1 MKNRW
6 LATLALATACAA
18 PLLVHA
24 GTTKSEWK
32 ETLDC
37 AVSTNLTAFDASAA
51 GCWTAEKKGTINTFG
66 EYHEFSSDRQFIII
80 SLYLAE
86 HNTVW
91 RKNDP
96 NAALT
101 AATGFLEDQDA
112 VLNRSKERTVPVS
125 LWVRRAGS
133 YDLKTNSY
141 GNGCFAFVSTGGSK
155 GGSSSYLLGAIAS
168 NRDGSPM
175 TLEQRQTISQ
185 SIRIK
190 HPKRRRAIRSEF
202 LHHCMSGTGFAL
214 S

>member
-6 LATLALATACAA
+6 LATLALATACTA
-18 PLLVHA
+18 PLLVRA
-24 GTTKSEWK
+24 GTTKSEWR

-37 AVSTNLTAFDASAA
+37 AVSTNLTAFDASPA
-51 GCWTAEKKGTINTFG
+51 GCWTVEKQGTINTFG

-80 SLYLAE
+80 SLYLAG

-96 NAALT
+96 KAALT

-112 VLNRSKERTVPVS
+112 VLSRSKERTVPVS
-125 LWVRRAGS
+125 LWVKRAKS

-155 GGSSSYLLGAIAS
+155 DGSSSYLLGAIAC
-168 NRDGSPM
+168 NRDASPM

-185 SIRIK
+185 SIRIE
-190 HPKRRRAIRSEF
+190 HPMYRAPRNTF
-202 LHHCMSGTGFAL
+202 
-214 S
+214 

>member
-37 AVSTNLTAFDASAA
+37 AVSTNLTAFDASPA
-51 GCWTAEKKGTINTFG
+51 GCWTGEKKGTINTFG

-80 SLYLAE
+80 SLYLAG

-96 NAALT
+96 KPALT
-101 AATGFLEDQDA
+101 AAAIGLLEDQDA
-112 VLNRSKERTVPVS
+112 VLSRSKTKAVPVS
-125 LWVRRAGS
+125 LWVKRAKS

-141 GNGCFAFVSTGGSK
+141 GKGCFAFVSTGESK
-155 GGSSSYLLGAIAS
+155 GGRSSYMLGAIAC
-168 NRDGSPM
+168 NRDGGPM
-175 TLEQRQTISQ
+175 TLEQR
-185 SIRIK
+185 
-190 HPKRRRAIRSEF
+190 
-202 LHHCMSGTGFAL
+202 
-214 S
+214 

>member
-1 MKNRW
+1 MPLFQHLKRVIERHAGIRQQHHHMEQQVCRLVGDFN
-6 LATLALATACAA
+6 ATLALATACAA
-18 PLLVHA
+18 PLFVHA

-37 AVSTNLTAFDASAA
+37 ALSKNLTAFDASPA
-51 GCWTAEKKGTINTFG
+51 GCLTVEKKATNNTFV

-96 NAALT
+96 KAALT

-112 VLNRSKERTVPVS
+112 VLSRSKERTVPVS
-125 LWVRRAGS
+125 FWVKRAKS

-141 GNGCFAFVSTGGSK
+141 GKGCFAFVSTGGSK
-155 GGSSSYLLGAIAS
+155 GGRSS
-168 NRDGSPM
+168 
-175 TLEQRQTISQ
+175 
-185 SIRIK
+185 
-190 HPKRRRAIRSEF
+190 
-202 LHHCMSGTGFAL
+202 
-214 S
+214 

>member
-6 LATLALATACAA
+6 LATLALATAFAT
-18 PLLVHA
+18 PLLAHA

-32 ETLDC
+32 LTRQC
-37 AVSTNLTAFDASAA
+37 AVSTDLVAFGASAA
-51 GCWTAEKKGTINTFG
+51 ECWTVEKKGTINTFG
-66 EYHEFSSDRQFIII
+66 EYHKFGSNKQFIIV
-80 SLYLAE
+80 SLYLAG

-96 NAALT
+96 KTALT
-101 AATGFLEDQDA
+101 AATGFFEEQDA
-112 VLNRSKERTVPVS
+112 VLSRSKQRTVPIS
-125 LWVRRAGS
+125 LWVKRAKS

-155 GGSSSYLLGAIAS
+155 GGRSFYMLGAIAC

-190 HPKRRRAIRSEF
+190 HPMYRVPRNTF
-202 LHHCMSGTGFAL
+202 
-214 S
+214 

>member
-37 AVSTNLTAFDASAA
+37 AVSTNLTAFDASPA

-80 SLYLAE
+80 SLYLAGD
-86 HNTVW
+86 NTVF

-96 NAALT
+96 KAALT

-112 VLNRSKERTVPVS
+112 VLTRSKERTVPVS
-125 LWVRRAGS
+125 LWVKRAKS

-155 GGSSSYLLGAIAS
+155 GGSSSYLLGAIAC
-168 NRDGSPM
+168 NRDASPM

-185 SIRIK
+185 SIRIE
-190 HPKRRRAIRSEF
+190 HPMYRAPRNTF
-202 LHHCMSGTGFAL
+202 
-214 S
+214 